1 MPKLAFFFAENA
13 KFTGETKI
21 LDIHLHPRAIAET
34 ETCYYLTTAE
44 DIARNIRHSRPKF
57 SDKRDYGHLL
67 LAAGQYAMMGA
78 AVLSAKAALHSGV
91 GLVSVHSPRCANLI
105 LQTAVPEAIFSPDKG
120 ENHIEEIP
128 VHPRYSAI
136 AIGPGMGCNETSV
149 SALMHLVKEIRQ
161 PLVLDADALNCIA
174 HEQSLLRYL
183 PSHTI
188 LTPHIHELER
198 MFGPMTDDASR
209 LKCITHVATKY
220 DIIVVLKGAN
230 TAIALSDGT
239 IHFNSTGNPGMATAG
254 SGDVLTGI
262 IGSLLAQGYPPED
275 AAIIGVYLHGV
286 AGDIAARESG
296 EEYITASDIINHLG
310 LAFKQIK
317 SYQV

>member
-1 MPKLAFFFAENA
+1 
-13 KFTGETKI
+13 
-21 LDIHLHPRAIAET
+21 
-34 ETCYYLTTAE
+34 
-44 DIARNIRHSRPKF
+44 
-57 SDKRDYGHLL
+57 
-67 LAAGQYAMMGA
+67 MMGA

-128 VHPRYSAI
+128 VHPRYTAI
-136 AIGPGMGCNETSV
+136 AIGPRMGCNETSV

-174 HEQSLLRYL
+174 REQSLLRYL

-220 DIIVVLKGAN
+220 DISVVRKGAN
-230 TAIALSDGT
+230 TAIA
-239 IHFNSTGNPGMATAG
+239 
-254 SGDVLTGI
+254 
-262 IGSLLAQGYPPED
+262 
-275 AAIIGVYLHGV
+275 
-286 AGDIAARESG
+286 
-296 EEYITASDIINHLG
+296 
-310 LAFKQIK
+310 
-317 SYQV
+317 